1 MTNPAPRVPQHPVHP
16 IFPERWSPRAFTGEA
31 IAEGVLAS
39 LFEAARWAPSAYNS
53 QPWRFIYAHRATSSW
68 EPIFACLSE
77 FNRSWVQRAAAV
89 VVVTSRQQAVFPGR
103 QAAEPNPW
111 HAFDAGAAW
120 LSIALQASLSGWA
133 AHAMAG
139 FDAHAL
145 GVAIGLP
152 QDCHIDAVVA
162 VGRQGKKELLP
173 AALQEREAPN
183 ARLALDEIIQEG
195 AFKS

>member
-1 MTNPAPRVPQHPVHP
+1 MNSTRRIEHHANPL
-16 IFPERWSPRAFTGEA
+16 FLNRWSPRAYTGES
-31 IAEGVLAS
+31 IPQEDLLS
-39 LFEAARWAPSAYNS
+39 LFEAARWAPSAFNQ

-68 EPIFACLSE
+68 DPIFACLSE

-103 QAAEPNPW
+103 QEAEPNPW

-139 FDAHAL
+139 FDAQAL
-145 GVAIGLP
+145 GAAIGLP
-152 QDCHIDAVVA
+152 QDCQINAVVA
-162 VGRQGKKELLP
+162 VGRQGNKELLP

-183 ARLALDEIIQEG
+183 ARLALHEIIQEG
-195 AFKS
+195 AFKG